1 MKKLFAMLLALVMVM
16 SLVACGGN
24 NAGGNTTTETPS
36 TSETPSTPTTPE
48 TPVVEEY
55 TGPKDYR
62 GWTTSRATFNP
73 HMYTNSKI
81 MMNYGTLVAA
91 MSVNDELAWIPHHA
105 SEMPVTNDG
114 GITWN
119 IKIRD
124 GLTFSTGTTLDA
136 TDYEYSMK
144 MLLDPK
150 LVNKNATYLFDPVVI
165 LNAKDYF
172 EGNCTWEEVGIKALS
187 ANELQIVL
195 KYPAT
200 EIDFLSTIC
209 SLIWPVEEETYEACM
224 NADRTSTTYGTTVE
238 SVVSC
243 GMFTLTE
250 WVTDGYETYV
260 RNDNDPLVQEGY
272 VFLDSY
278 NARYISQNSTRAEM
292 FWAGE
297 LDNHS
302 LTGDD
307 YVQYKND
314 PRAHSLLSPNVW
326 GFFMNGA
333 SKNPIMQ
340 SQDFRNAVHYG
351 TPRER
356 ICEDVYKLYPAAP
369 AIVSTGIY
377 TGDTYYRETERAKEI
392 AAKYASNET
401 LALELFE
408 KAYAEYSSEYADGKV
423 SVEYIYFEGQEDQK
437 RQAEILQ
444 ESLEN
449 LFGKERFELTLRA
462 MPPASAY
469 DAYRAGDYDLGLGVR
484 LANAFNPWA
493 TMNVWTTGYADPYQ
507 TGFASDEFDQLQY
520 NSMYGDIATDD
531 AAKVEALARMEEML
545 LEYGAFCPVMQNDNC
560 VMYHERIELAS
571 DVYLPLIGFN
581 TNQINITAAP

>member
-1 MKKLFAMLLALVMVM
+1 MKKFLAVLLALAMILAM
-16 SLVACGGN
+16 AACGN
-24 NAGGNTTTETPS
+24 SNAGNETNAPATEPNGNGEQA
-36 TSETPSTPTTPE
+36 
-48 TPVVEEY
+48 PVVTDPVVDEY

-62 GWTTSRATFNP
+62 AWTTSRATFNP

-105 SEMPVTNDG
+105 AELPVSNDG
-114 GITWN
+114 GITWT
-119 IKIRD
+119 IKMRE

-165 LNAKDYF
+165 LNAKEYF
-172 EGNCTWEEVGIKALS
+172 QGTCEWEDVGIKALS
-187 ANELQIVL
+187 ANELQITL
-195 KYPAT
+195 QYAAS

-224 NADRTSTTYGTTVE
+224 NEDRTSTTYGTTLDT
-238 SVVSC
+238 VVSS
-243 GMFTLTE
+243 GMFYLTE
-250 WVTDGYETYV
+250 WVTDGYEKFV
-260 RNDNDPLVQEGY
+260 RNDNDPLVKEGY

-278 NARYISQNSTRAEM
+278 HARYISQNSTRAEM

-314 PRAHSLLSPNVW
+314 PRAHSLLSANVW

-333 SKNPIMQ
+333 SSNPIMQ

-356 ICEDVYKLYPAAP
+356 ICADVYKLYPAAP

-377 TGDTYYRETERAKEI
+377 TGDTYYRTTERAQAI
-392 AAKYASNET
+392 AEKYATSEEK
-401 LALELFE
+401 ALDLFE
-408 KAYAEYSSEYADGKV
+408 KAYAEYADQYPNGKV

-444 ESLEN
+444 ETLEN

-484 LANAFNPWA
+484 LANNFNPWA
-493 TMNVWTTGYADPYQ
+493 TMNVWTTTYADPYQ
-507 TGFASDEFDQLQY
+507 TGFASEEFDQLQY
-520 NSMYGDIATDD
+520 NSMYGDIATDME
-531 AAKVEALARMEEML
+531 AKIEALARMEELL

-560 VMYHERIELAS
+560 VMYHERIELIS

-581 TNQINITAAP
+581 ANQYNITAAP

>member
-1 MKKLFAMLLALVMVM
+1 MKKLIALFLALAVLM
-16 SLVACGGN
+16 SLAACG
-24 NAGGNTTTETPS
+24 AKNTPATEATTGAVAETP
-36 TSETPSTPTTPE
+36 TVEAE
-48 TPVVEEY
+48 VVTNTY
-55 TGPKDYR
+55 DGPKDYR

-73 HMYTNSKI
+73 HMYTNSKV
-81 MMNYGTLVAA
+81 MMNYGTLVAPMA
-91 MSVNDELAWIPHHA
+91 VEDELAWIPHHA
-105 SEMPVTNDG
+105 SEMPTTTD

-136 TDYEYSMK
+136 TDYEYTMK

-150 LVNKNATYLFDPVVI
+150 LVNKNATYLFDPVVV
-165 LNAKDYF
+165 LNAKEYF
-172 EGNCTWEEVGIKALS
+172 QGECTWEEVGIKALN
-187 ANELQIVL
+187 ANELEITLQ
-195 KYPAT
+195 YAAT

-209 SLIWPVEEETYEACM
+209 SMIWPVEEETYEACM
-224 NADRTSTTYGTTVE
+224 NADRTSTTYGTTLDT
-238 SVVSC
+238 VVSC

-250 WVTDGYETYV
+250 WVTDGYEKYE
-260 RNDNDPLVQEGY
+260 RNDNDPLVQAGY

-278 NARYISQNSTRAEM
+278 HARYISQNTTRAEM

-314 PRAHSLLSPNVW
+314 PRAHSLKSANVW

-333 SKNPIMQ
+333 TDNPIMQ

-356 ICEDVYKLYPAAP
+356 ICADVYKLYPAAST
-369 AIVSTGIY
+369 IVSTGIY
-377 TGDTYYRETERAKEI
+377 TGDVYYRETEGAKKLAE
-392 AAKYASNET
+392 KFASNEEK
-401 LALELFE
+401 ALDLFE
-408 KAYAEYSSEYADGKV
+408 KAYAEYASEYPNGKV

-484 LANAFNPWA
+484 LANEFNPWA
-493 TMNVWTTGYADPYQ
+493 TMNVWTVGYADPYQ
-507 TGFASDEFDQLQY
+507 TGFASEEFDQLQY
-520 NSMYGDIATDD
+520 NAMYGDIATDD
-531 AAKVEALARMEEML
+531 AAKIEALTRMEELL

-571 DVYLPLIGFN
+571 EIYMPRIGFN
-581 TNQINITAAP
+581 ANQVDITAAG